1 MRGSRGRN
9 QFTKAAL
16 SRAVDVARQK
26 GIDQLTLEL
35 PGGGRIILPLGQD
48 KPSQSNEWDEA
59 LYGKTRIQAAS
70 A

>member
-1 MRGSRGRN
+1 MGGSSRGRT
-9 QFTKAAL
+9 QFTKSAL
-16 SRAVDVARQK
+16 SRAVDVAREK

-59 LYGKTRIQAAS
+59 LYGKDTAAVRK
-70 A
+70 

>member
-1 MRGSRGRN
+1 MRSGSRGRT

-26 GIDQLTLEL
+26 GINQLTLEL

-48 KPSQSNEWDEA
+48 KPSQKKNEWDEA
-59 LYGKTRIQAAS
+59 LGTDPAKAR
-70 A
+70 

>member
-1 MRGSRGRN
+1 MRGSRGRT

-16 SRAVDVARQK
+16 SRVVDVARQK

-48 KPSQSNEWDEA
+48 KPSQGNEWDEA
-59 LYGKTRIQAAS
+59 LYGKNTPAIRK
-70 A
+70 